1 MFNPLGCH
9 SARNMIRIEELPC
22 PKCGQNM
29 ELFIRGECLPWK
41 GAVTSAEISLLPERL
56 QRRSNMRLANIQNFL
71 RRHGVSFRYL
81 EENGCGSIEFL
92 HRGLNYY
99 IWEYPASEP
108 GAQSNV
114 RCAGRPEDFGENYE
128 DAILA
133 ILQSW

>member
-1 MFNPLGCH
+1 M
-9 SARNMIRIEELPC
+9 
-22 PKCGQNM
+22 
-29 ELFIRGECLPWK
+29 PWK
-41 GAVTSAEISLLPERL
+41 GAVASAEISLLPERL

-133 ILQSW
+133 ILQSWEDVL

>member
-1 MFNPLGCH
+1 
-9 SARNMIRIEELPC
+9 
-22 PKCGQNM
+22 
-29 ELFIRGECLPWK
+29 
-41 GAVTSAEISLLPERL
+41 
-56 QRRSNMRLANIQNFL
+56 MRLANIQNFL

-99 IWEYPASEP
+99 IWEYPASGP

-128 DAILA
+128 DDILA
-133 ILQSW
+133 ILQSWEDVL